1 MSAQWFALT
10 WINPHPA
17 KLISRSVLGSPP
29 AKKGMSVSFATA
41 ATLAG
46 FYAAVDTHLGTS
58 MPPSGWYITRAS
70 RKEIPVQ
77 PVTEFFAGNN

>member
-1 MSAQWFALT
+1 MDQPSSGKTHIALG
-10 WINPHPA
+10 
-17 KLISRSVLGSPP
+17 LGL
-29 AKKGMSVSFATA
+29 AACQKGMSVSFATA

-58 MPPSGWYITRAS
+58 MPPSGGYITRAS

-77 PVTEFFAGNN
+77 PVAEFFAENN